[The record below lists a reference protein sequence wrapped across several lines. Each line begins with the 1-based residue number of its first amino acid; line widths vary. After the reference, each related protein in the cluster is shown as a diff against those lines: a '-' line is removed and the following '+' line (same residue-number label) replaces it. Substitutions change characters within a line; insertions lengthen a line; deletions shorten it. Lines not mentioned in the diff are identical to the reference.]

1 MSAFLPTDYMN
12 EVEEKLQAMVQK
24 PEQRLRDFAY
34 DYRALCL
41 KWKPDMSEED
51 MMRRI
56 LNNINPKVA
65 GCLRGTVPTVAIP
78 TGLLWF

>member
-1 MSAFLPTDYMN
+1 MSAFLPTDYMS
-12 EVEEKLQAMVQK
+12 EVEEKLRAMVQK
-24 PEQRLRDFAY
+24 PEQHLRDFAY

-51 MMRRI
+51 MVRCI

-65 GCLRGTVPTVAIP
+65 GCLRGTVTTVA
-78 TGLLWF
+78 